1 MNYKILIVVVSNNQK
16 QQKFYFLQ
24 NFVFNW
30 FCGFFLWVSLTI
42 FPCLYFHVYFRSL
55 VLSRLNMDQDNTFLN
70 FKQTVEKMCKARV
83 AKPPSSK
90 HLWDLAKGAR
100 FLHVSTKQ
108 IIEAI
113 GVSGKETC
121 PTSYCHWKSFIQES
135 FINRSAIFIIK
146 KSMKKLW
153 R

>member
-55 VLSRLNMDQDNTFLN
+55 VLSRLNVDQDNTFLN

-90 HLWDLAKGAR
+90 HLWDLAKGVHFVKGFSDR
-100 FLHVSTKQ
+100 IKVCSSYLRINILMNCRSSLHEGRISKVL
-108 IIEAI
+108 I
-113 GVSGKETC
+113 
-121 PTSYCHWKSFIQES
+121 
-135 FINRSAIFIIK
+135 
-146 KSMKKLW
+146 
-153 R
+153 